1 MNPPDQHEA
10 IRLLR
15 TMTRTLCAV
24 GALALVFTTVNV
36 TLFARSRGVPLPIAI
51 LLDPMLGAALAVVL
65 YADARLASWGIRP
78 PGWSTAL
85 RWSAGSAAA
94 LMNSWESLWPDGQI
108 GWPRRADP
116 AAVLLHLTPALLL
129 ILLTETIAAYRRI
142 IANLPNPTG
151 TTAAPY
157 PEPNTPPPP
166 PIAEPTLPH
175 ALPPHADTES
185 TTVTDNNAADTP
197 VPPPPAPPPHPG
209 TDDATDA
216 DLWARAAAL
225 DTAARTTTGRPASV
239 WRLRTELHIGP
250 DRAAQIHAHLAT
262 RQPANPP
269 PPA

>member
-1 MNPPDQHEA
+1 
-10 IRLLR
+10 
-15 TMTRTLCAV
+15 
-24 GALALVFTTVNV
+24 
-36 TLFARSRGVPLPIAI
+36 
-51 LLDPMLGAALAVVL
+51 MLGAALAVVL
-65 YADARLASWGIRP
+65 YADARLAAWGIRP

-142 IANLPNPTG
+142 IANLPTPTD
-151 TTAAPY
+151 TTAAPR
-157 PEPNTPPPP
+157 PEPNTPPPSS
-166 PIAEPTLPH
+166 IAEA
-175 ALPPHADTES
+175 ALPRALSPHTNTGATA
-185 TTVTDNNAADTP
+185 VTDNSTVDTP
-197 VPPPPAPPPHPG
+197 VPPPPVPPAHPSSDG
-209 TDDATDA
+209 TTDA

-225 DTAARTTTGRPASV
+225 DTTARTTTGRPASV

-250 DRAAQIHAHLAT
+250 DRARQIHAHLAT
-262 RQPANPP
+262 RQPETPP